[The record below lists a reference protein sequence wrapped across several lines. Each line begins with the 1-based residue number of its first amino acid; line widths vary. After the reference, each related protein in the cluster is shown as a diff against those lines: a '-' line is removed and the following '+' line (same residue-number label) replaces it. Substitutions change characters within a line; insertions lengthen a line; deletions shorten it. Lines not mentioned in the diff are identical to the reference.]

1 MKNRYIIFMMA
12 AALMATSSCK
22 KTLQTEPKNSISS
35 SVALQEAA
43 GIEGLVNSLY
53 ESLQATGYYGR
64 NYIVVPELLSDNMR
78 IVNTNSNRFVSES
91 NNTIAATVDL
101 WSAGYGIINR
111 ANGVIKYSELVTG
124 LTPLRKKQ
132 LQGEAYF
139 IRALAYFDLVKS
151 YGYNPQQ
158 IVSGRSLGVPI
169 TLDFVENYPADI
181 KYPSRNTVTEVYA
194 QIKKDLNTALGLL
207 DNTFAPKRVSLAAAN
222 ALRARVA
229 LFNGDWADAATFANT
244 ALTSGVGTFVD
255 PATAVTPALKSAAYA
270 TIFTSPSSPESI
282 FELNFEVTESAG
294 SDGLSSFYTRSNVG
308 LPPSIGGAGYGD
320 AAPQANLVAA
330 YETGDVRKDLLFAI
344 TKGSEPILWNQKYP
358 AAKGPQY
365 DNIKLIRVSEMYLT
379 RAEANFRNGSAI
391 GATPQADLDK
401 IRLRAGL
408 TPTPVTLDAILKER
422 RIELAYEGFRY
433 WDLLRTGSAINK
445 STTTLPANAT
455 PNSTIPYTDFR
466 LLARIPLTEVQNN
479 PNITQNFGY

>member
-1 MKNRYIIFMMA
+1 MKNRYIMFTMI
-12 AALMATSSCK
+12 ATILGASSCK
-22 KTLQTEPKNSISS
+22 KTLKTEPKNSISS
-35 SVALQEAA
+35 NVALQEAA
-43 GIEGLVNSLY
+43 GVEGLVNSLY
-53 ESLQATGYYGR
+53 ESLQSTTYYGR
-64 NYIVVPELLSDNMR
+64 NFIVVPELLSDNMR

-101 WSAGYGIINR
+101 WTAGYSAINR
-111 ANGVIKYSELVTG
+111 ANGVLKYSELVTG

-139 IRALAYFDLVKS
+139 IRALVYFDLVKS

-158 IVSGRSLGVPI
+158 IVSGRNLGVPI

-181 KYPSRNTVTEVYA
+181 KYPTRNTVQEVYT
-194 QIKKDLNTALGLL
+194 QIKTDLTSAIGLL

-222 ALRARVA
+222 ALRSRVA
-229 LFNGDWADAATFANT
+229 LFNGDWADAATFATT
-244 ALTSGVGTFVD
+244 ALTSGVGAFVD
-255 PATAVTPALKSAAYA
+255 PASATTPALKSASYA

-282 FELNFEVTESAG
+282 FELNFEITESAG
-294 SDGLSSFYTRSNVG
+294 SDGLSSIYTRSTVG
-308 LPPSIGGAGYGD
+308 LPPSLAGSGYGD
-320 AAPQANLVAA
+320 AAPQANLVAT

-344 TKGSEPILWNQKYP
+344 TKGSEAILWNQKYP
-358 AAKGPQY
+358 AAKGPQI
-365 DNIKLIRVSEMYLT
+365 DNVKLIRVSEMILT
-379 RAEANFRNGSAI
+379 RAEANFRNGTAI
-391 GATPQADLDK
+391 GASPQADLDR

-408 TPTPVTLDAILKER
+408 ISVPVTLDAILKER
-422 RIELAYEGFRY
+422 RIELAYEGHRY

-455 PNSTIPYTDFR
+455 PSTIIPFTDFR

-479 PNITQNFGY
+479 PNIIQNTGY